1 MHNIHDSEENYL
13 EAIVVLE
20 RDLGVV
26 RSIDVAN
33 HLELSRASVSNAMK
47 KLEQEGR
54 VTMEDDGSLQ
64 LSSSGRAIGEE
75 IDLRHRTLRDWFLH
89 VGVSHKV
96 AEEDACK
103 VEHAISAETF
113 DCLRAYFDQK
123 IRRSEK

>member
-33 HLELSRASVSNAMK
+33 HLELSRASVSNAIK

-54 VTMEDDGSLQ
+54 VTMEEDGSL
-64 LSSSGRAIGEE
+64 LLTSSGRAIGEE
-75 IDLRHRTLRDWFLH
+75 IDLRHRTLKDWFLH
-89 VGVSHKV
+89 VGVSPEV
-96 AEEDACK
+96 AENDACK
-103 VEHAISAETF
+103 VEHAISSETF
-113 DCLRAYFDQK
+113 ACLRAYFDK
-123 IRRSEK
+123 NIRK

>member
-33 HLELSRASVSNAMK
+33 HLELSRASVSNAIK

-54 VTMEDDGSLQ
+54 VTMEEDGSLL

-89 VGVSHKV
+89 VGVSPEV
-96 AEEDACK
+96 AENDACK

-113 DCLRAYFDQK
+113 ACLRIYFDK
-123 IRRSEK
+123 NIRK

>member
-33 HLELSRASVSNAMK
+33 HLDLSRASVSNAIK

-54 VTMEDDGSLQ
+54 VTMEEDGSLL

-89 VGVSHKV
+89 VGISPEV
-96 AEEDACK
+96 AENDACK

-113 DCLRAYFDQK
+113 ACLRTYFDK
-123 IRRSEK
+123 NIRE

>member
-89 VGVSHKV
+89 VGVSPEV

>member
-33 HLELSRASVSNAMK
+33 HLELSRASVSNAIK

-54 VTMEDDGSLQ
+54 VTMEEDGSLL

-75 IDLRHRTLRDWFLH
+75 IDLRHRTLKDWFLH
-89 VGVSHKV
+89 VGVSPEV
-96 AEEDACK
+96 AENDACK
-103 VEHAISAETF
+103 VEHAISSETF
-113 DCLRAYFDQK
+113 ACLRGYFDK
-123 IRRSEK
+123 NIRE

>member
-33 HLELSRASVSNAMK
+33 HLELSRASVSNAIK

-54 VTMEDDGSLQ
+54 VTMEEDGSL
-64 LSSSGRAIGEE
+64 LLTSSGRAIGEE
-75 IDLRHRTLRDWFLH
+75 IDLRHRTLKDWFLH
-89 VGVSHKV
+89 VGVSPEV
-96 AEEDACK
+96 AENDACK
-103 VEHAISAETF
+103 VEHAISSETF
-113 DCLRAYFDQK
+113 ACLRAYFDK
-123 IRRSEK
+123 NIRE

>member
-33 HLELSRASVSNAMK
+33 HLELSRASVSNAIK

-54 VTMEDDGSLQ
+54 VTMEEDGSLL

-75 IDLRHRTLRDWFLH
+75 IDLRHRTLKDWFLH
-89 VGVSHKV
+89 MGVSPEV
-96 AEEDACK
+96 AENDACK
-103 VEHAISAETF
+103 VEHAISSETF
-113 DCLRAYFDQK
+113 ACLRTYFDK
-123 IRRSEK
+123 NIRE

>member
-89 VGVSHKV
+89 VGVSPEV

-113 DCLRAYFDQK
+113 DCLRAYFDQN